1 MKLILFGPPGVG
13 KGTVGKLLEQ
23 TYDLPLISMG
33 DLIREEIKKET
44 DFGKRAKGLT
54 EKGVYVPDEEIINFL
69 IPHIQ
74 RKELQ
79 DGFILDGF
87 PRTMDQ
93 AKALDQAE
101 IEFTAAI
108 ELEAPEEVLVERLS
122 TRRTCRKCARIFNVK
137 TIPPKIEGVC
147 DDCSGE
153 LYQREDQKPEVIQE
167 RLNIYKEKTV
177 PLIDYYKN
185 KKILLK
191 VSAEPVPDK
200 ILQDIMILLKNVY
213 P

>member
-1 MKLILFGPPGVG
+1 
-13 KGTVGKLLEQ
+13 
-23 TYDLPLISMG
+23 
-33 DLIREEIKKET
+33 
-44 DFGKRAKGLT
+44 
-54 EKGVYVPDEEIINFL
+54 
-69 IPHIQ
+69 
-74 RKELQ
+74 
-79 DGFILDGF
+79 
-87 PRTMDQ
+87 MDQ